1 MNMKNLMTFESF
13 NPMERTNYAEEI
25 AKDLLPRLVE
35 IRKEKS
41 TFTEQDFF
49 NYVEDKG
56 MDKEMADSVF
66 HYIVN
71 KGDEIGFAFDS
82 EDDDDDEEIGEIYLK
97 K

>member
-1 MNMKNLMTFESF
+1 MKKLMTFESF

-25 AKDLLPRLVE
+25 AKDLLPRLIE
-35 IRKEKS
+35 IRKEKG

-49 NYVEDKG
+49 SYVEDKG

-82 EDDDDDEEIGEIYLK
+82 EDDEDDEEIGEIYLK

>member
-1 MNMKNLMTFESF
+1 MKNLMTFESF

>member
-1 MNMKNLMTFESF
+1 MKNLMTFESF

-35 IRKEKS
+35 IRKGKG

-56 MDKEMADSVF
+56 MTKEMSDSVF

-82 EDDDDDEEIGEIYLK
+82 EDEEDEEEIGEIYLK

>member
-1 MNMKNLMTFESF
+1 MKNLMTFESF

-82 EDDDDDEEIGEIYLK
+82 EDDEDNEEIGEIYLK

>member
-1 MNMKNLMTFESF
+1 MTFESF

-82 EDDDDDEEIGEIYLK
+82 EDDEYDEEIGEIYLK

>member
-1 MNMKNLMTFESF
+1 MKNLMTFESF

-82 EDDDDDEEIGEIYLK
+82 EYEEGDNEEAGEIYLK

>member
-1 MNMKNLMTFESF
+1 MKNLMTFESF

-82 EDDDDDEEIGEIYLK
+82 EDDEYDEEIGEIYLK

>member
-1 MNMKNLMTFESF
+1 MKNLMTFESF

-82 EDDDDDEEIGEIYLK
+82 EEEEGDNEEVGEIYLK

>member
-1 MNMKNLMTFESF
+1 MKNLMTFESF

-35 IRKEKS
+35 IRKEKG

-71 KGDEIGFAFDS
+71 KGDEIGFSFDS
-82 EDDDDDEEIGEIYLK
+82 EDDEYDEEIGEIYLK